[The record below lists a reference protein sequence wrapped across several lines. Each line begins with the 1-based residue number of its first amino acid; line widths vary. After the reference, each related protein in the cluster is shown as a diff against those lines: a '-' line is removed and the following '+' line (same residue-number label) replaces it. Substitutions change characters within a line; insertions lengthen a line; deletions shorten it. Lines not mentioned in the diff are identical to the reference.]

1 MSLTSD
7 MDVGVAVN
15 MDDDYDV
22 SDDVDEG
29 DDMDAKTRMT
39 WLLMFHS
46 KDK

>member
-1 MSLTSD
+1 ME
-7 MDVGVAVN
+7 VGVVVN

-39 WLLMFHS
+39 SLLKFHS